1 MMPKQGTL
9 PHTRNS
15 NESKRRRRLTP
26 SQPARLRRRHRIGAA
41 STKRRGCRHQ
51 NQAARRRRRQRRRCG
66 GCAQAAFCGAAAAKR
81 VLQGRHVAGSEF
93 MHHAASTFTVSTK
106 NESYN
111 YLHILHSVW
120 LTPKAQL
127 SPPPQFFFSLPPEM
141 YIQSAPNNSNEPFT
155 FLLVQIK
162 LFWVVQKLPLKA
174 KVYYF

>member
-1 MMPKQGTL
+1 MRVKGGADTAQAPAVLRGAAAA
-9 PHTRNS
+9 TR
-15 NESKRRRRLTP
+15 T
-26 SQPARLRRRHRIGAA
+26 RLRAGA
-41 STKRRGCRHQ
+41 GG
-51 NQAARRRRRQRRRCG
+51 RRRCG
-66 GCAQAAFCGAAAAKR
+66 GCVQAAFCGAAAAKR